1 MKSSVNRSPQ
11 ALCTGLVAEA
21 AIQYLLVAMI
31 YLEHHLQEENR
42 QEEICDA
49 GGWDEDWCL
58 EC

>member
-11 ALCTGLVAEA
+11 ALCTGLVVEA
-21 AIQYLLVAMI
+21 AIECLFVAMI
-31 YLEHHLQEENR
+31 CLEYHHQGEDR
-42 QEEICDA
+42 QAEIFDA